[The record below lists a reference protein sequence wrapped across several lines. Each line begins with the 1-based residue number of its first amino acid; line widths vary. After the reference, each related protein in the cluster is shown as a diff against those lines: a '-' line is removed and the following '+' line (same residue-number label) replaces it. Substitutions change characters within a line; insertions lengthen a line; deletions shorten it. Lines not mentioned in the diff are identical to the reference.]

1 MQKSQMQ
8 ILKKEYL
15 RHGIRIMPLIPY
27 RHAVWKA
34 TMEKELLNRK
44 LYPTIPLK
52 SPEDIQKNVCL
63 FWNVFPYKL
72 AKRIGHKCDV
82 AFTSTRYSR
91 YYNYLQ
97 EWKRSFG
104 RAEEIVRSACLTI
117 PDGSGKIW
125 DGCFGN
131 YWLNNQYNLF
141 YKYVQAPN
149 DVSGCWTLRLEQYNE
164 QERCVNPCVFEWII
178 KGEGTEKLK
187 DAIRSLVYEALQMGF
202 LLNETV
208 SEKKSIWTLTD
219 DDCFQCRRLISE
231 PEHIYELVQIND
243 YRVINHGCRISH
255 AVIRLNDYTEEQ
267 IKNYVSFF
275 YPSMEDFQEETDGMD
290 WALLAEMV
298 FEVDAEEYEE
308 PFAVEGDKKGF
319 TLEEA
324 ICRVESLTGLALKQY
339 GGYEK

>member
-1 MQKSQMQ
+1 MKKSQMQ

-15 RHGIRIMPLIPY
+15 RHGIRVISH
-27 RHAVWKA
+27 RSAVWKA
-34 TMEKELLNRK
+34 TMEKELLNREM
-44 LYPTIPLK
+44 YPTIPLK

-63 FWNVFPYKL
+63 FWSVFPYKL
-72 AKRIGHKCDV
+72 AERIGRKCDT
-82 AFTSTRYSR
+82 AFTNAGYSR

-104 RAEEIVRSACLTI
+104 RAEEIFRAACLTMQNGSGI
-117 PDGSGKIW
+117 IRDGS
-125 DGCFGN
+125 FGS

-141 YKYVQAPN
+141 YKYMQAPT

-164 QERCVNPCVFEWII
+164 QERCVNPCVYEWTITG
-178 KGEGTEKLK
+178 KGTEKLK
-187 DAIRSLVYEALQMGF
+187 DAIRLMVYEALHRGI

-208 SEKKSIWTLTD
+208 TEKKSIWTLTD

-267 IKNYVSFF
+267 IKDYVRFF
-275 YPSMEDFQEETDGMD
+275 YPSMEEFQKETTGMD

-298 FEVDAEEYEE
+298 FEVDAKEYEE

-324 ICRVESLTGLALKQY
+324 IRQVENLTGLALKQY